1 MERFLSYIYIAKII
15 NFAKLNVIGQ
25 IIMENEEKL
34 RKIVVA
40 LAIFALLLAGVL
52 AYIWI
57 GKNKIVSDLNI
68 EKEDLTQEM
77 LTLQNDYAD
86 LETANDTLNAH
97 LDIEREKVNQLI
109 ERFQKTEATNRAQ
122 IRQYEKELGTLRSI
136 MKNYIVQIDSLNS
149 LNIALRQEASDARR
163 EAAENKMQYDNL
175 RTTTDEYARQ
185 VAEGSVVKGR
195 GVTLHAINS
204 SAKETDR
211 SSRTAKLRA
220 DMFLIE
226 NSIAQKGPKR
236 VYIRVKGP
244 DGILM
249 TASDEQLFTCNGE
262 QMIYSE
268 SREVDY
274 QGEEVEIS
282 VYFASGQ
289 SYTKGV
295 YTVDAYTT
303 EGKLGSADLLLK

>member
-1 MERFLSYIYIAKII
+1 MER
-15 NFAKLNVIGQ
+15 
-25 IIMENEEKL
+25 EDKL

-40 LAIFALLLAGVL
+40 LAIAAVLLGGVL
-52 AYIWI
+52 AYVWVS
-57 GKNKIVSDLNI
+57 KNKIVNDLNI
-68 EKEDLTQEM
+68 EKADLTQEM
-77 LTLQNDYAD
+77 VELRQEYAELQ
-86 LETANDTLNAH
+86 TANDTLNAN
-97 LDIEREKVNQLI
+97 LQIEREKVDQLI

-136 MKNYIVQIDSLNS
+136 MKHYIVQIDSLNN
-149 LNIALRQEASDARR
+149 LNMALREEASDARR
-163 EAAENKMQYDNL
+163 EAAENRRQYEDL
-175 RTTTDEYARQ
+175 RSTTDEYARQ

-195 GVTLHAINS
+195 GVSLHAINS

-211 SSRTAKLRA
+211 SSRTEKLRA

-226 NSIAQKGPKR
+226 NAIAKKGPRR

-244 DGILM
+244 DGILL
-249 TASDEQLFTCNGE
+249 TADDKQLFSCDGE

-274 QGEEVEIS
+274 QGEEVEVS
-282 VYFASGQ
+282 VYFASPQ
-289 SYTKGV
+289 PFTKGV

-303 EGKLGSADLLLK
+303 EGKIGSADLLLR

>member
-1 MERFLSYIYIAKII
+1 MER
-15 NFAKLNVIGQ
+15 
-25 IIMENEEKL
+25 EDKL

-40 LAIFALLLAGVL
+40 LAIAAVLLGGVL
-52 AYIWI
+52 AYVWVS
-57 GKNKIVSDLNI
+57 KNKIVNDLNI
-68 EKEDLTQEM
+68 EKADLTQEM
-77 LTLQNDYAD
+77 VELRQEYAELQ
-86 LETANDTLNAH
+86 TANDTLNAN
-97 LDIEREKVNQLI
+97 LQIEREKVDQLI

-136 MKNYIVQIDSLNS
+136 MKHYIVQIDSLNN
-149 LNIALRQEASDARR
+149 LNMALREEASDARR
-163 EAAENKMQYDNL
+163 EAAENRRQYEDL
-175 RTTTDEYARQ
+175 RSTTDEYARQ

-195 GVTLHAINS
+195 GVSLHAINS

-211 SSRTAKLRA
+211 SSRTEKLRA

-226 NSIAQKGPKR
+226 NAIAKKGPRR

-244 DGILM
+244 DGILL
-249 TASDEQLFTCNGE
+249 TADDKQLFTCEGE

-274 QGEEVEIS
+274 QGEEVEVS
-282 VYFASGQ
+282 VYFASPQ
-289 SYTKGV
+289 PFTKGV

-303 EGKLGSADLLLK
+303 EGKIGSADLLLR

>member
-1 MERFLSYIYIAKII
+1 MER
-15 NFAKLNVIGQ
+15 
-25 IIMENEEKL
+25 EDKL

-40 LAIFALLLAGVL
+40 LAIAAVLLGGVL
-52 AYIWI
+52 AYVWVS
-57 GKNKIVSDLNI
+57 KNKIVNDLNI
-68 EKEDLTQEM
+68 EKANLTQEM
-77 LTLQNDYAD
+77 VELRQEYAELQ
-86 LETANDTLNAH
+86 TANDTLNAN
-97 LDIEREKVNQLI
+97 LQIEREKVDQLI

-136 MKNYIVQIDSLNS
+136 MKHYIVQIDSLNN
-149 LNIALRQEASDARR
+149 LNMALREEASDARR
-163 EAAENKMQYDNL
+163 EAAENRRQYEDL
-175 RTTTDEYARQ
+175 RSTTDEYARQ

-195 GVTLHAINS
+195 GVSLHAINS

-211 SSRTAKLRA
+211 SSRTEKLRA

-226 NSIAQKGPKR
+226 NAIAKKGPRR

-244 DGILM
+244 DGILL
-249 TASDEQLFTCNGE
+249 TADDKQLFTCDGE

-274 QGEEVEIS
+274 QGEEVEVS
-282 VYFASGQ
+282 VYFASPQ
-289 SYTKGV
+289 PFTKGV

-303 EGKLGSADLLLK
+303 EGKIGSADLLLR

>member
-1 MERFLSYIYIAKII
+1 MER
-15 NFAKLNVIGQ
+15 
-25 IIMENEEKL
+25 EDKL

-40 LAIFALLLAGVL
+40 LAIAAALLGGAL
-52 AYIWI
+52 AYIWST
-57 GKNKIVSDLNI
+57 KSKLVNELNI
-68 EKEDLTQEM
+68 EKADLTQEM
-77 LTLQNDYAD
+77 VELRQEYAELQ
-86 LETANDTLNAH
+86 TANDTLNAN
-97 LDIEREKVNQLI
+97 LEIEREKVDQLI
-109 ERFQKTEATNRAQ
+109 ERFQQTEATNRAQ

-136 MKNYIVQIDSLNS
+136 MKHYIVQIDSLNN
-149 LNIALRQEASDARR
+149 LNQALRAEASDARR
-163 EAAENKMQYDNL
+163 EAAENRRQYEDL

-195 GVTLHAINS
+195 GVSLHAINA

-211 SSRTAKLRA
+211 SSRTEKLRA

-226 NSIAQKGPKR
+226 NAIAKKGPKR

-244 DGILM
+244 DGILL
-249 TASDEQLFTCNGE
+249 TADDQQLFTCAGE

-274 QGEEVEIS
+274 QGEEVEVSI
-282 VYFASGQ
+282 YFASPQ
-289 SYTKGV
+289 PFTKGV

-303 EGKLGSADLLLK
+303 EGKIGSADLLLR

>member
-1 MERFLSYIYIAKII
+1 MER
-15 NFAKLNVIGQ
+15 
-25 IIMENEEKL
+25 EDKL

-40 LAIFALLLAGVL
+40 LAIAAVLLGGVL
-52 AYIWI
+52 AYVWVS
-57 GKNKIVSDLNI
+57 KNKIVNDLNI
-68 EKEDLTQEM
+68 EKADLTQEM
-77 LTLQNDYAD
+77 VELRQEYAELQ
-86 LETANDTLNAH
+86 TANDTLNAN
-97 LDIEREKVNQLI
+97 LQIEREKVDQLI

-136 MKNYIVQIDSLNS
+136 MKHYIVQIDSLNN
-149 LNIALRQEASDARR
+149 LNMALREEASDARR
-163 EAAENKMQYDNL
+163 EAAENRRQYEDL
-175 RTTTDEYARQ
+175 RSTTDEYARQ

-195 GVTLHAINS
+195 GVSLHAINS

-211 SSRTAKLRA
+211 SSRTEKLRA

-226 NSIAQKGPKR
+226 NAIAKRGPRR

-244 DGILM
+244 DGILL
-249 TASDEQLFTCNGE
+249 TADDKQLFTCDGE

-274 QGEEVEIS
+274 QGEEVEVS
-282 VYFASGQ
+282 VYFASPQ
-289 SYTKGV
+289 PFTKGV

-303 EGKLGSADLLLK
+303 EGKIGSADLLLR

>member
-1 MERFLSYIYIAKII
+1 MER
-15 NFAKLNVIGQ
+15 
-25 IIMENEEKL
+25 EDKL

-40 LAIFALLLAGVL
+40 LAIAAVLLGGVL
-52 AYIWI
+52 AYVWVS
-57 GKNKIVSDLNI
+57 KNKIVNDLNI
-68 EKEDLTQEM
+68 EKADLTQEM
-77 LTLQNDYAD
+77 VELRQEYAELQ
-86 LETANDTLNAH
+86 TANDTLNAN
-97 LDIEREKVNQLI
+97 LQIEREKVDQLI

-136 MKNYIVQIDSLNS
+136 MKHYIVQIDSLNN
-149 LNIALRQEASDARR
+149 LNMALREEASDARR
-163 EAAENKMQYDNL
+163 EAAENRRQYEDL
-175 RTTTDEYARQ
+175 RSTTDEYARQ

-195 GVTLHAINS
+195 GVSLHAINS

-211 SSRTAKLRA
+211 SSRTEKLRA

-226 NSIAQKGPKR
+226 NAIAKKGPRR

-244 DGILM
+244 DGILL
-249 TASDEQLFTCNGE
+249 TADDKQLFTCDGE

-274 QGEEVEIS
+274 QGEEVEVS
-282 VYFASGQ
+282 VYFASPQ
-289 SYTKGV
+289 PFTKGV

-303 EGKLGSADLLLK
+303 EGKIGSADLLLR